1 MKKTVQRD
9 MTKGSPTRI
18 ILGFTLPL
26 FLGNVFQQFYNM
38 ADTII
43 VGQFVGTGALAA
55 VGSTGTIM
63 FLITGF
69 ATGLGTGFTILTA
82 QRFGAGDMKGMRR
95 SVFTA
100 AVLTVI
106 VSVLVTAVS
115 VIFMHPLLGLMQTP
129 ADIYDDAYAYIIVI
143 MWGLAAQMLYNL
155 LSALLRAIGNSRMP
169 PLLPDPSGGVNVVLD
184 LVFIINFKMGTA
196 GAAYATVISQ
206 GVSGLLC
213 LLYIVKAVPIF
224 RLSRRDMV
232 MDGRMMAEQLK
243 VGLPMALQFSITA
256 IGSIMVQTSLNM
268 LGSTLV
274 AAYTAAGKIEQ
285 ILTQAYVAL
294 GTAMANYSAQNVG
307 AGDIP
312 RIRQGFRAATIWG
325 SVYSVAAGVLI
336 MTVGKY
342 LTYLFVS
349 EDAAMLFDS
358 VDLYLKCIGF
368 FFIPLN
374 IVNAYR
380 NGLQGLGYGL
390 LPMTAGVAELAGRG
404 LSRSSPPGTAAISAS
419 AWPGRR
425 RGFWPAG
432 CWSSSTS
439 TSSKRTSP
447 GHSPSGR
454 NTGCS
459 FWRNGKLQCGYGR
472 KNPAPKVWGG
482 IFHGAAYSR

>member
-115 VIFMHPLLGLMQTP
+115 VIFMHPLLDLMQTP

-155 LSALLRAIGNSRMP
+155 LSALLRAIGNSKMP
-169 PLLPDPSGGVNVVLD
+169 LYFLILAAVLNVVLD

-206 GVSGLLC
+206 GISGLLC

-232 MDGRMMAEQLK
+232 MDGKMMAEQLK

-325 SVYSVAAGVLI
+325 GVYSVVAGVLV

-349 EDAAMLFDS
+349 SDAAMLLDS

-404 LSRSSPPGTAAISAS
+404 VIAVISARYS
-419 AWPGRR
+419 SYFGICMAGPAAWVL
-425 RGFWPAG
+425 AG
-432 CWSSSTS
+432 GLLVVLYFYIVKKDLPRTLA
-439 TSSKRTSP
+439 KR
-447 GHSPSGR
+447 
-454 NTGCS
+454 
-459 FWRNGKLQCGYGR
+459 KE
-472 KNPAPKVWGG
+472 
-482 IFHGAAYSR
+482 HGMQFLEER

>member
-115 VIFMHPLLGLMQTP
+115 VIFMHPLLDLMQTP
-129 ADIYDDAYAYIIVI
+129 EDIYDDAYAYIIVI

-155 LSALLRAIGNSRMP
+155 LSALLRAIGNSKMP
-169 PLLPDPSGGVNVVLD
+169 LYFLILAAVLNVILD
-184 LVFIINFKMGTA
+184 LVFIINFQMGTA

-349 EDAAMLFDS
+349 EDAAMLLDS

-404 LSRSSPPGTAAISAS
+404 VIAVISARYS
-419 AWPGRR
+419 SYFGICMAGPAAWVL
-425 RGFWPAG
+425 AG
-432 CWSSSTS
+432 GLLVVLYFYIVKKDLPRTLA
-439 TSSKRTSP
+439 KR
-447 GHSPSGR
+447 
-454 NTGCS
+454 
-459 FWRNGKLQCGYGR
+459 KE
-472 KNPAPKVWGG
+472 
-482 IFHGAAYSR
+482 HGMQFLEER

>member
-115 VIFMHPLLGLMQTP
+115 VIFMHPLLDLMQTP

-155 LSALLRAIGNSRMP
+155 LSALLRAIGNSKMP
-169 PLLPDPSGGVNVVLD
+169 LYFLILAAVLNVILD

-206 GVSGLLC
+206 GISGLLC

-232 MDGRMMAEQLK
+232 MDGKMMAEQLK

-349 EDAAMLFDS
+349 EDAAMLLDS

-404 LSRSSPPGTAAISAS
+404 VIAVISARYS
-419 AWPGRR
+419 SYFGICMTGPAAWVL
-425 RGFWPAG
+425 AG
-432 CWSSSTS
+432 GLLVVLYFYIVKKDLPRTLA
-439 TSSKRTSP
+439 KR
-447 GHSPSGR
+447 
-454 NTGCS
+454 
-459 FWRNGKLQCGYGR
+459 KE
-472 KNPAPKVWGG
+472 
-482 IFHGAAYSR
+482 HGMQFLEER

>member
-115 VIFMHPLLGLMQTP
+115 VIFMHPLLSLMQTP

-155 LSALLRAIGNSRMP
+155 LSALLRAIGNSKMP
-169 PLLPDPSGGVNVVLD
+169 LYFLILAAVLNVILD

-206 GVSGLLC
+206 GISGLLC

-232 MDGRMMAEQLK
+232 MDGKMMAEQLK

-325 SVYSVAAGVLI
+325 GVYSVVAGVLV

-349 EDAAMLFDS
+349 EDAAMLLDS

-404 LSRSSPPGTAAISAS
+404 VIAVISARYS
-419 AWPGRR
+419 SYFGICMAGPAAWVL
-425 RGFWPAG
+425 AG
-432 CWSSSTS
+432 GLLVVLYFYIVKKDLPRTLA
-439 TSSKRTSP
+439 KR
-447 GHSPSGR
+447 
-454 NTGCS
+454 
-459 FWRNGKLQCGYGR
+459 KE
-472 KNPAPKVWGG
+472 
-482 IFHGAAYSR
+482 HGMQFLEER

>member
-115 VIFMHPLLGLMQTP
+115 VIFMHPLLDLMQTP

-155 LSALLRAIGNSRMP
+155 LSALLRAIGNSKMP
-169 PLLPDPSGGVNVVLD
+169 LYFLILAAVLNVVLD

-206 GVSGLLC
+206 GISGLLC

-232 MDGRMMAEQLK
+232 MDGKMMAEQLK

-349 EDAAMLFDS
+349 EDAAMLLDS

-404 LSRSSPPGTAAISAS
+404 VIAVISARYS
-419 AWPGRR
+419 SYFGICMAGPAAWVL
-425 RGFWPAG
+425 AG
-432 CWSSSTS
+432 GLLVVLYFYIVKKDLPRTLA
-439 TSSKRTSP
+439 KR
-447 GHSPSGR
+447 
-454 NTGCS
+454 
-459 FWRNGKLQCGYGR
+459 KE
-472 KNPAPKVWGG
+472 
-482 IFHGAAYSR
+482 HGMQFLEER

>member
-115 VIFMHPLLGLMQTP
+115 VIFMHPLLDLMQTP
-129 ADIYDDAYAYIIVI
+129 ADIYDDAYDYIIVI

-155 LSALLRAIGNSRMP
+155 LSALLRAIGNSKMP
-169 PLLPDPSGGVNVVLD
+169 LYFLILAAVLNVILD

-206 GVSGLLC
+206 GISGLLC

-349 EDAAMLFDS
+349 EDAAMLLDS

-404 LSRSSPPGTAAISAS
+404 VIAVISARYS
-419 AWPGRR
+419 SYFGICMAGPAAWVL
-425 RGFWPAG
+425 AG
-432 CWSSSTS
+432 GLLVVLYFYIVKKDLPRTLA
-439 TSSKRTSP
+439 KR
-447 GHSPSGR
+447 
-454 NTGCS
+454 
-459 FWRNGKLQCGYGR
+459 KE
-472 KNPAPKVWGG
+472 
-482 IFHGAAYSR
+482 HGMQFLEER

>member
-115 VIFMHPLLGLMQTP
+115 VIFMHPLLDLMQTP

-155 LSALLRAIGNSRMP
+155 LSALLRAIGNSKMP
-169 PLLPDPSGGVNVVLD
+169 LYFLILAAVLNVVLD

-232 MDGRMMAEQLK
+232 MDGKMMAEQLK

-349 EDAAMLFDS
+349 KDAAMLLDS

-404 LSRSSPPGTAAISAS
+404 VIAVISARYS
-419 AWPGRR
+419 SYFGICMAGPAAWVL
-425 RGFWPAG
+425 AG
-432 CWSSSTS
+432 GLLVVLYFYIVKKDLPRTLA
-439 TSSKRTSP
+439 KR
-447 GHSPSGR
+447 
-454 NTGCS
+454 
-459 FWRNGKLQCGYGR
+459 KE
-472 KNPAPKVWGG
+472 
-482 IFHGAAYSR
+482 HGMQFLEER

>member
-115 VIFMHPLLGLMQTP
+115 VIFMHPLLDLMQTP

-143 MWGLAAQMLYNL
+143 MLGLAAQMLYNL
-155 LSALLRAIGNSRMP
+155 LSALLRAIGNSKMP
-169 PLLPDPSGGVNVVLD
+169 LYFLILAAVLNVILD

-232 MDGRMMAEQLK
+232 MDGKMMAEQLK

-349 EDAAMLFDS
+349 EDAAMLLDS

-404 LSRSSPPGTAAISAS
+404 VIAVISARYS
-419 AWPGRR
+419 SYFGICMAGPAAWVL
-425 RGFWPAG
+425 AG
-432 CWSSSTS
+432 GLLVVLYFYIVKKDLPRTLA
-439 TSSKRTSP
+439 KR
-447 GHSPSGR
+447 
-454 NTGCS
+454 
-459 FWRNGKLQCGYGR
+459 KE
-472 KNPAPKVWGG
+472 
-482 IFHGAAYSR
+482 HGMQFLEER

>member
-115 VIFMHPLLGLMQTP
+115 VIFMHPLLDLMQTP

-155 LSALLRAIGNSRMP
+155 LSALLRAIGNSKMP
-169 PLLPDPSGGVNVVLD
+169 LYFLILAAVLNVILD

-285 ILTQAYVAL
+285 ILTQAYTAL

-325 SVYSVAAGVLI
+325 GVYSVVAGVLV

-349 EDAAMLFDS
+349 SDAAMLLDS

-404 LSRSSPPGTAAISAS
+404 VIAVISARYS
-419 AWPGRR
+419 SYFGICMAGPAAWVL
-425 RGFWPAG
+425 AG
-432 CWSSSTS
+432 GLLVVLYFYIVKKDLPRTLA
-439 TSSKRTSP
+439 KR
-447 GHSPSGR
+447 
-454 NTGCS
+454 
-459 FWRNGKLQCGYGR
+459 KE
-472 KNPAPKVWGG
+472 
-482 IFHGAAYSR
+482 HGMQFLEER

>member
-115 VIFMHPLLGLMQTP
+115 VIFMHPLLDLMQTP

-155 LSALLRAIGNSRMP
+155 LSALLRAIGNSKMP
-169 PLLPDPSGGVNVVLD
+169 LYFLILAAALNVILD

-206 GVSGLLC
+206 GISGLLC

-232 MDGRMMAEQLK
+232 MDGKMMAEQLK

-325 SVYSVAAGVLI
+325 GVYSVVAGVLV

-349 EDAAMLFDS
+349 EDAAMLLDS

-404 LSRSSPPGTAAISAS
+404 VIAVISARYS
-419 AWPGRR
+419 SYFGICMAGPAAWVL
-425 RGFWPAG
+425 AG
-432 CWSSSTS
+432 GLLVVLYFYIVKKDLPRTLA
-439 TSSKRTSP
+439 KR
-447 GHSPSGR
+447 
-454 NTGCS
+454 
-459 FWRNGKLQCGYGR
+459 KE
-472 KNPAPKVWGG
+472 
-482 IFHGAAYSR
+482 HGMQFLEER

>member
-115 VIFMHPLLGLMQTP
+115 VIFMHPLLDLMQTP

-155 LSALLRAIGNSRMP
+155 LSALLRAIGNSKMP
-169 PLLPDPSGGVNVVLD
+169 LYFLILAAALNVVLD
-184 LVFIINFKMGTA
+184 LVFIINFQMGTA

-206 GVSGLLC
+206 GISGLLC

-224 RLSRRDMV
+224 RLSRREMV
-232 MDGRMMAEQLK
+232 MDGKMMAEQLK

-285 ILTQAYVAL
+285 ILTQAYTAL

-325 SVYSVAAGVLI
+325 GVYSVVAGVLV

-349 EDAAMLFDS
+349 SDAAMLLDS

-404 LSRSSPPGTAAISAS
+404 VIAVISARYS
-419 AWPGRR
+419 SYFGICMAGPAAWVL
-425 RGFWPAG
+425 AG
-432 CWSSSTS
+432 GLLVVLYFYIVKKDLPRTLA
-439 TSSKRTSP
+439 KR
-447 GHSPSGR
+447 
-454 NTGCS
+454 
-459 FWRNGKLQCGYGR
+459 KE
-472 KNPAPKVWGG
+472 
-482 IFHGAAYSR
+482 HGMQFLEER

>member
-95 SVFTA
+95 SVFNA

-106 VSVLVTAVS
+106 VSVLVTAAS
-115 VIFMHPLLGLMQTP
+115 VIFMHPLLDLMQTP

-155 LSALLRAIGNSRMP
+155 LSALLRAIGNSKMP
-169 PLLPDPSGGVNVVLD
+169 LYFLILAAVLNVILD

-232 MDGRMMAEQLK
+232 MDGKMMAEQLK

-349 EDAAMLFDS
+349 EDAAMLLDS

-404 LSRSSPPGTAAISAS
+404 VIAVISARYS
-419 AWPGRR
+419 SYFGICMAGPAAWVL
-425 RGFWPAG
+425 AG
-432 CWSSSTS
+432 GLLVILYFYIVKKDLPRTLA
-439 TSSKRTSP
+439 KR
-447 GHSPSGR
+447 
-454 NTGCS
+454 
-459 FWRNGKLQCGYGR
+459 KE
-472 KNPAPKVWGG
+472 
-482 IFHGAAYSR
+482 HGMQFLEER

>member
-106 VSVLVTAVS
+106 VSVLVTAAS
-115 VIFMHPLLGLMQTP
+115 VIFMHPLLSLMQTP
-129 ADIYDDAYAYIIVI
+129 ADIYDDAYDYIIVI

-155 LSALLRAIGNSRMP
+155 LSALLRAIGNSKMP
-169 PLLPDPSGGVNVVLD
+169 LYFLILAAALNVVLD

-206 GVSGLLC
+206 GISGLLC
-213 LLYIVKAVPIF
+213 LLYIVKTVPIF

-232 MDGRMMAEQLK
+232 MDGKMMAEQLK

-349 EDAAMLFDS
+349 EDAAMLLDS

-404 LSRSSPPGTAAISAS
+404 VIAVISARYS
-419 AWPGRR
+419 SYFGICMAGPAAWVL
-425 RGFWPAG
+425 AG
-432 CWSSSTS
+432 GLLVVLYFYIVKKDLPRTLA
-439 TSSKRTSP
+439 KR
-447 GHSPSGR
+447 
-454 NTGCS
+454 
-459 FWRNGKLQCGYGR
+459 KE
-472 KNPAPKVWGG
+472 
-482 IFHGAAYSR
+482 HGMQFLEER

>member
-115 VIFMHPLLGLMQTP
+115 VIFMHPLLDLMQTP
-129 ADIYDDAYAYIIVI
+129 ADIYDDAYDYIIVI

-155 LSALLRAIGNSRMP
+155 LSALLRAIGNSKMP
-169 PLLPDPSGGVNVVLD
+169 LYFLILAAVLNVILD

-206 GVSGLLC
+206 GISGLLC

-232 MDGRMMAEQLK
+232 MDGKMMAEQLK

-349 EDAAMLFDS
+349 EDAAMLLDS

-404 LSRSSPPGTAAISAS
+404 VIAVISARYS
-419 AWPGRR
+419 SYFGICMAGPAAWVL
-425 RGFWPAG
+425 AG
-432 CWSSSTS
+432 GLLVVLYFYIVKKDLPRTLA
-439 TSSKRTSP
+439 KR
-447 GHSPSGR
+447 
-454 NTGCS
+454 
-459 FWRNGKLQCGYGR
+459 KE
-472 KNPAPKVWGG
+472 
-482 IFHGAAYSR
+482 HGMQFLEER

>member
-115 VIFMHPLLGLMQTP
+115 VIFMHPLLDLMQTP

-155 LSALLRAIGNSRMP
+155 LSALLRAIGNSKMP
-169 PLLPDPSGGVNVVLD
+169 LYFLILAAVLNVILD

-232 MDGRMMAEQLK
+232 MDGKMMAEQLK

-349 EDAAMLFDS
+349 EDAAMLLDS

-390 LPMTAGVAELAGRG
+390 LPMTAGIAELVGRG
-404 LSRSSPPGTAAISAS
+404 VIAVIAAHYRSYFGICMAGPAA
-419 AWPGRR
+419 WVL
-425 RGFWPAG
+425 AG
-432 CWSSSTS
+432 GLLIVLYFYIVKKDLPRTLA
-439 TSSKRTSP
+439 KRKEH
-447 GHSPSGR
+447 G
-454 NTGCS
+454 
-459 FWRNGKLQCGYGR
+459 LQFLEER
-472 KNPAPKVWGG
+472 
-482 IFHGAAYSR
+482 

>member
-1 MKKTVQRD
+1 MKKTVQKD

-115 VIFMHPLLGLMQTP
+115 VIFMHPLLDLMQTP

-155 LSALLRAIGNSRMP
+155 LSALLRAIGNSKMP
-169 PLLPDPSGGVNVVLD
+169 LYFLILAAVLNVILD

-285 ILTQAYVAL
+285 ILTQAYTAL

-325 SVYSVAAGVLI
+325 GVYSVVAGVLV

-349 EDAAMLFDS
+349 EDAAMLLDS

-404 LSRSSPPGTAAISAS
+404 VIAVISARYS
-419 AWPGRR
+419 SYFGICMAGPAAWVL
-425 RGFWPAG
+425 AG
-432 CWSSSTS
+432 GLLVVLYFYIVKKDLPRTLA
-439 TSSKRTSP
+439 KR
-447 GHSPSGR
+447 
-454 NTGCS
+454 
-459 FWRNGKLQCGYGR
+459 KE
-472 KNPAPKVWGG
+472 
-482 IFHGAAYSR
+482 HGMQFLEER

>member
-115 VIFMHPLLGLMQTP
+115 VIFMHPLLDLMQTP
-129 ADIYDDAYAYIIVI
+129 ADIYDDAYDYIIVI

-155 LSALLRAIGNSRMP
+155 LSALLRAIGNSKMP
-169 PLLPDPSGGVNVVLD
+169 LYFLILAAALNVVLD

-206 GVSGLLC
+206 GISGLLC

-349 EDAAMLFDS
+349 EDAAMLLDS

-404 LSRSSPPGTAAISAS
+404 VIAVISARYS
-419 AWPGRR
+419 SYFGICMAGPAAWVL
-425 RGFWPAG
+425 AG
-432 CWSSSTS
+432 GLLVVLYFYIVKKDLPRTLA
-439 TSSKRTSP
+439 KR
-447 GHSPSGR
+447 
-454 NTGCS
+454 
-459 FWRNGKLQCGYGR
+459 KE
-472 KNPAPKVWGG
+472 
-482 IFHGAAYSR
+482 HGMQFLEER

>member
-115 VIFMHPLLGLMQTP
+115 VIFMHPLLSLMQTP

-155 LSALLRAIGNSRMP
+155 LSALLRAIGNSKMP
-169 PLLPDPSGGVNVVLD
+169 LYFLILAAALNVVLD
-184 LVFIINFKMGTA
+184 LVFIINFQMGTA

-206 GVSGLLC
+206 GISGLLC

-232 MDGRMMAEQLK
+232 MDGKMMAEQLK

-349 EDAAMLFDS
+349 EDAAMLLDS

-404 LSRSSPPGTAAISAS
+404 VIAVISARYS
-419 AWPGRR
+419 SYFGICMAGPAAWVL
-425 RGFWPAG
+425 AG
-432 CWSSSTS
+432 GLLVVLYFYIVKKDLPRTLA
-439 TSSKRTSP
+439 KR
-447 GHSPSGR
+447 
-454 NTGCS
+454 
-459 FWRNGKLQCGYGR
+459 KE
-472 KNPAPKVWGG
+472 
-482 IFHGAAYSR
+482 HGMQFLEER

>member
-115 VIFMHPLLGLMQTP
+115 VIFMHPLLDLMQTP

-155 LSALLRAIGNSRMP
+155 LSALLRAIGNSKMP
-169 PLLPDPSGGVNVVLD
+169 LYFLILAAALNVVLD

-206 GVSGLLC
+206 GISGLLC

-232 MDGRMMAEQLK
+232 MDGKMMAEQLK

-325 SVYSVAAGVLI
+325 GVYSVVAGVLV

-349 EDAAMLFDS
+349 SDAAMLLDS

-404 LSRSSPPGTAAISAS
+404 VIAVISARYS
-419 AWPGRR
+419 SYFGICMAGPAAWVL
-425 RGFWPAG
+425 AG
-432 CWSSSTS
+432 GLLVVLYFYIVKKDLPRTLA
-439 TSSKRTSP
+439 KR
-447 GHSPSGR
+447 
-454 NTGCS
+454 
-459 FWRNGKLQCGYGR
+459 KE
-472 KNPAPKVWGG
+472 
-482 IFHGAAYSR
+482 HGMQFLEER

>member
-115 VIFMHPLLGLMQTP
+115 VIFMHPLLDLMQTP

-155 LSALLRAIGNSRMP
+155 LSALLRAIGNSKMP
-169 PLLPDPSGGVNVVLD
+169 LYFLILAAVLNVILD

-206 GVSGLLC
+206 GISGLLC

-232 MDGRMMAEQLK
+232 MDGKMMAEQLK

-325 SVYSVAAGVLI
+325 GVYSVAAGVLI

-349 EDAAMLFDS
+349 EDAAMLLDS

-404 LSRSSPPGTAAISAS
+404 VIAVISARYS
-419 AWPGRR
+419 SYFGICMAGPAAWVL
-425 RGFWPAG
+425 AG
-432 CWSSSTS
+432 GLLVVLYFYIVKKDLPRTLA
-439 TSSKRTSP
+439 KR
-447 GHSPSGR
+447 
-454 NTGCS
+454 
-459 FWRNGKLQCGYGR
+459 KE
-472 KNPAPKVWGG
+472 
-482 IFHGAAYSR
+482 HGMQFLEER

>member
-115 VIFMHPLLGLMQTP
+115 VIFMHPLLSLMQTP

-169 PLLPDPSGGVNVVLD
+169 LYFLILAAVLNVILD

-232 MDGRMMAEQLK
+232 MDGKMMAEQLK

-349 EDAAMLFDS
+349 EDAAMLLDS

-404 LSRSSPPGTAAISAS
+404 VIAVISARYS
-419 AWPGRR
+419 SYFGICMAGPAAWVL
-425 RGFWPAG
+425 AG
-432 CWSSSTS
+432 GLLVVLYFYIVKKDLPRTLA
-439 TSSKRTSP
+439 KR
-447 GHSPSGR
+447 
-454 NTGCS
+454 
-459 FWRNGKLQCGYGR
+459 KE
-472 KNPAPKVWGG
+472 
-482 IFHGAAYSR
+482 HGMQFLEER

>member
-115 VIFMHPLLGLMQTP
+115 VIFMHPLLSLMQTP

-155 LSALLRAIGNSRMP
+155 LSALLRAIGNSKMP
-169 PLLPDPSGGVNVVLD
+169 LYFLILAAALNVILD

-206 GVSGLLC
+206 GISGLLC

-232 MDGRMMAEQLK
+232 MDGKMMAEQLK

-349 EDAAMLFDS
+349 EDAAMLLDS

-404 LSRSSPPGTAAISAS
+404 VIAVISARYS
-419 AWPGRR
+419 SYFGICMAGPAAWVL
-425 RGFWPAG
+425 AG
-432 CWSSSTS
+432 GLLVVLYFYIVKKDLPRTLA
-439 TSSKRTSP
+439 KR
-447 GHSPSGR
+447 
-454 NTGCS
+454 
-459 FWRNGKLQCGYGR
+459 KE
-472 KNPAPKVWGG
+472 
-482 IFHGAAYSR
+482 HGMQFLEER

>member
-115 VIFMHPLLGLMQTP
+115 VIFMHPLLDLMQTP

-155 LSALLRAIGNSRMP
+155 LSALLRAIGNSKMP
-169 PLLPDPSGGVNVVLD
+169 LYFLILAAVLNVILD

-206 GVSGLLC
+206 GISGLLC

-232 MDGRMMAEQLK
+232 MDGKMMAEQLK

-325 SVYSVAAGVLI
+325 GVYSVVAGVLV

-349 EDAAMLFDS
+349 SDAAMLLDS

-404 LSRSSPPGTAAISAS
+404 VIAVISARYS
-419 AWPGRR
+419 SYFGICMAGPAAWVL
-425 RGFWPAG
+425 AG
-432 CWSSSTS
+432 GLLVVLYFYIVKKDLPRTLA
-439 TSSKRTSP
+439 KR
-447 GHSPSGR
+447 
-454 NTGCS
+454 
-459 FWRNGKLQCGYGR
+459 KE
-472 KNPAPKVWGG
+472 
-482 IFHGAAYSR
+482 HGMQFLEER

>member
-55 VGSTGTIM
+55 VGSTGTSM

-115 VIFMHPLLGLMQTP
+115 VIFMHPLLDLMQTP

-155 LSALLRAIGNSRMP
+155 LSALLRAIGNSKMP
-169 PLLPDPSGGVNVVLD
+169 LYFLILAAALNVILD

-206 GVSGLLC
+206 GISGLLC
-213 LLYIVKAVPIF
+213 LLYIIKAVPIF

-232 MDGRMMAEQLK
+232 MDGKMMAEQLK

-349 EDAAMLFDS
+349 SDAAMLLDS

-404 LSRSSPPGTAAISAS
+404 VIAVISARYS
-419 AWPGRR
+419 SYFGICMAGPAAWVL
-425 RGFWPAG
+425 AG
-432 CWSSSTS
+432 GLLVVLYFYIVKKDLPRTLA
-439 TSSKRTSP
+439 KR
-447 GHSPSGR
+447 
-454 NTGCS
+454 
-459 FWRNGKLQCGYGR
+459 KE
-472 KNPAPKVWGG
+472 
-482 IFHGAAYSR
+482 HGMQFLEER

>member
-115 VIFMHPLLGLMQTP
+115 VIFMHPLLDLMQTP

-155 LSALLRAIGNSRMP
+155 LSALLRAIGNSKMP
-169 PLLPDPSGGVNVVLD
+169 LYFLILAAVLNVILD

-206 GVSGLLC
+206 GISGLLC

-232 MDGRMMAEQLK
+232 MDGKMMAEQLK

-285 ILTQAYVAL
+285 ILTQAYTAL

-325 SVYSVAAGVLI
+325 GVYSVVAGVLV

-349 EDAAMLFDS
+349 EDAAMLLDS

-390 LPMTAGVAELAGRG
+390 LPMTAGIAELVGRG
-404 LSRSSPPGTAAISAS
+404 VIAVIAARYSSYFGICMAGPAA
-419 AWPGRR
+419 WVL
-425 RGFWPAG
+425 AG
-432 CWSSSTS
+432 GLLVVLYFYIVKKDLPRTLA
-439 TSSKRTSP
+439 KR
-447 GHSPSGR
+447 
-454 NTGCS
+454 
-459 FWRNGKLQCGYGR
+459 KE
-472 KNPAPKVWGG
+472 
-482 IFHGAAYSR
+482 HGMQFLEER

>member
-115 VIFMHPLLGLMQTP
+115 VIFMHPLLDLMQTP
-129 ADIYDDAYAYIIVI
+129 ADIYDDAYDYIIVI

-155 LSALLRAIGNSRMP
+155 LSALLRAIGNSKMP
-169 PLLPDPSGGVNVVLD
+169 LYFLILAAALNVVLD
-184 LVFIINFKMGTA
+184 LVFIINFQMGTA

-206 GVSGLLC
+206 GISGLLC

-232 MDGRMMAEQLK
+232 MDGKMMAEQLK

-285 ILTQAYVAL
+285 ILTQAYTAL

-349 EDAAMLFDS
+349 EDAAMLLDS

-404 LSRSSPPGTAAISAS
+404 VIAVISARYS
-419 AWPGRR
+419 SYFGICMAGPAAWVL
-425 RGFWPAG
+425 AG
-432 CWSSSTS
+432 GLLVVLYFYIVKKDLPRTLA
-439 TSSKRTSP
+439 KR
-447 GHSPSGR
+447 
-454 NTGCS
+454 
-459 FWRNGKLQCGYGR
+459 KE
-472 KNPAPKVWGG
+472 
-482 IFHGAAYSR
+482 HGMQFLEER

>member
-106 VSVLVTAVS
+106 VSVLVTAAS
-115 VIFMHPLLGLMQTP
+115 VIFMHPLLSLMQTP
-129 ADIYDDAYAYIIVI
+129 ADIYDDAYDYIIVI

-155 LSALLRAIGNSRMP
+155 LSALLRAIGNSKMP
-169 PLLPDPSGGVNVVLD
+169 LYFLILAAALNVVLD
-184 LVFIINFKMGTA
+184 LVFIINFQMGTA

-206 GVSGLLC
+206 GISGLLC

-232 MDGRMMAEQLK
+232 MDGKMMAEQLK

-349 EDAAMLFDS
+349 EDAAMLLDS

-390 LPMTAGVAELAGRG
+390 LPMTAGIAELVGRG
-404 LSRSSPPGTAAISAS
+404 VIAVISARYS
-419 AWPGRR
+419 SYFGICMAGPAAWVL
-425 RGFWPAG
+425 AG
-432 CWSSSTS
+432 GLLVVLYFYIVKKDLPRTLA
-439 TSSKRTSP
+439 KR
-447 GHSPSGR
+447 
-454 NTGCS
+454 
-459 FWRNGKLQCGYGR
+459 KE
-472 KNPAPKVWGG
+472 
-482 IFHGAAYSR
+482 HGMQFLEER

>member
-115 VIFMHPLLGLMQTP
+115 VIFMHPLLDLMQTP

-155 LSALLRAIGNSRMP
+155 LSALLRAIGNSKMP
-169 PLLPDPSGGVNVVLD
+169 LYFLILAAALNVVLD
-184 LVFIINFKMGTA
+184 LVFIINFQMGTA

-206 GVSGLLC
+206 GISGLLC

-232 MDGRMMAEQLK
+232 MDGKMMAEQLK

-285 ILTQAYVAL
+285 ILTQAYTAL

-325 SVYSVAAGVLI
+325 GVYSVVAGVLV

-349 EDAAMLFDS
+349 SDAAMLLDS

-404 LSRSSPPGTAAISAS
+404 VIAVISARYS
-419 AWPGRR
+419 SYFGICMAGPAAWVL
-425 RGFWPAG
+425 AG
-432 CWSSSTS
+432 GLLVVLYFNNDKKDLPRTLA
-439 TSSKRTSP
+439 KR
-447 GHSPSGR
+447 
-454 NTGCS
+454 
-459 FWRNGKLQCGYGR
+459 KE
-472 KNPAPKVWGG
+472 
-482 IFHGAAYSR
+482 HGMQFLEER

>member
-106 VSVLVTAVS
+106 VSVLVTTVS
-115 VIFMHPLLGLMQTP
+115 VIFMHPLLSLMQTP

-155 LSALLRAIGNSRMP
+155 LSALLRAIGNSKMP
-169 PLLPDPSGGVNVVLD
+169 LYFLILAAVLNVILD

-206 GVSGLLC
+206 GISGLLC

-232 MDGRMMAEQLK
+232 MDGKMMAEQLK

-285 ILTQAYVAL
+285 ILTQAYTAL

-325 SVYSVAAGVLI
+325 GVYSVVAGVLV

-349 EDAAMLFDS
+349 EDAAMLLDS

-404 LSRSSPPGTAAISAS
+404 VIAVISARYS
-419 AWPGRR
+419 SYFGICMAGPAAWVL
-425 RGFWPAG
+425 AG
-432 CWSSSTS
+432 GLLVILYFYIVKKDLPRTLA
-439 TSSKRTSP
+439 KRKEH
-447 GHSPSGR
+447 G
-454 NTGCS
+454 
-459 FWRNGKLQCGYGR
+459 LQFLEER
-472 KNPAPKVWGG
+472 
-482 IFHGAAYSR
+482 

>member
-115 VIFMHPLLGLMQTP
+115 VIFMHPLLDLMQTP

-155 LSALLRAIGNSRMP
+155 LSALLRAIGNSKMP
-169 PLLPDPSGGVNVVLD
+169 LYFLILAAVLNVVLD

-206 GVSGLLC
+206 GISGLLC

-285 ILTQAYVAL
+285 ILTQAYTAL

-325 SVYSVAAGVLI
+325 GVYSVVAGVLV

-349 EDAAMLFDS
+349 EDAAMLLDS

-404 LSRSSPPGTAAISAS
+404 VIAVISARYS
-419 AWPGRR
+419 SYFGICMAGPAAWVL
-425 RGFWPAG
+425 AG
-432 CWSSSTS
+432 GLLVVLYFYIVKKDLPRTLA
-439 TSSKRTSP
+439 KR
-447 GHSPSGR
+447 
-454 NTGCS
+454 
-459 FWRNGKLQCGYGR
+459 KE
-472 KNPAPKVWGG
+472 
-482 IFHGAAYSR
+482 HGMQFLEER

>member
-115 VIFMHPLLGLMQTP
+115 VIFMHPLLDLMQTP

-155 LSALLRAIGNSRMP
+155 LSALLRAIGNSKMP
-169 PLLPDPSGGVNVVLD
+169 LYFLILAAVLNVVLD
-184 LVFIINFKMGTA
+184 LVFIINFQMGTA

-206 GVSGLLC
+206 GISGLLC

-232 MDGRMMAEQLK
+232 MDGKMMAEQLK

-349 EDAAMLFDS
+349 EDAAMLLDS

-404 LSRSSPPGTAAISAS
+404 VIAVISARYS
-419 AWPGRR
+419 SYFGICMAGPAAWVL
-425 RGFWPAG
+425 AG
-432 CWSSSTS
+432 GLLVVLYFYIVKKDLPRTLA
-439 TSSKRTSP
+439 KR
-447 GHSPSGR
+447 
-454 NTGCS
+454 
-459 FWRNGKLQCGYGR
+459 KE
-472 KNPAPKVWGG
+472 
-482 IFHGAAYSR
+482 HGMQFLEER

>member
-106 VSVLVTAVS
+106 VSVLVTTVS
-115 VIFMHPLLGLMQTP
+115 VIFMHPLLSLMQTP
-129 ADIYDDAYAYIIVI
+129 ADIYDDAYDYIIVI

-155 LSALLRAIGNSRMP
+155 LSALLRAIGNSKMP
-169 PLLPDPSGGVNVVLD
+169 LYFLILAAVLNVVLD

-206 GVSGLLC
+206 GISGLLC

-232 MDGRMMAEQLK
+232 MDGKMMAEQLK

-349 EDAAMLFDS
+349 EDAAMLLDS

-404 LSRSSPPGTAAISAS
+404 VIAVISARYS
-419 AWPGRR
+419 SYFGICMAGPAAWVL
-425 RGFWPAG
+425 AG
-432 CWSSSTS
+432 GLLVILYFYIVKKDLPRTLA
-439 TSSKRTSP
+439 KR
-447 GHSPSGR
+447 
-454 NTGCS
+454 
-459 FWRNGKLQCGYGR
+459 KE
-472 KNPAPKVWGG
+472 
-482 IFHGAAYSR
+482 HGMQFLEER

>member
-115 VIFMHPLLGLMQTP
+115 VIFMHPLLSLMQTP

-155 LSALLRAIGNSRMP
+155 LSALLRAIGNSKMP
-169 PLLPDPSGGVNVVLD
+169 LYFLILAAVLNVILD

-206 GVSGLLC
+206 GISGLLC

-232 MDGRMMAEQLK
+232 MDGKMMAEQLK

-349 EDAAMLFDS
+349 EDAAMLLDS

-404 LSRSSPPGTAAISAS
+404 VIAVISARYS
-419 AWPGRR
+419 SYFGICMAGPAAWVL
-425 RGFWPAG
+425 AG
-432 CWSSSTS
+432 GLLVVLYFYIVKKDLPRTLA
-439 TSSKRTSP
+439 KR
-447 GHSPSGR
+447 
-454 NTGCS
+454 
-459 FWRNGKLQCGYGR
+459 KE
-472 KNPAPKVWGG
+472 
-482 IFHGAAYSR
+482 HGMQFLEER

>member
-106 VSVLVTAVS
+106 VSVLVTTVS
-115 VIFMHPLLGLMQTP
+115 VIFMHPLLSLMQTP
-129 ADIYDDAYAYIIVI
+129 ADIYDDAYDYIIVI

-155 LSALLRAIGNSRMP
+155 LSALLRAIGNSKMP
-169 PLLPDPSGGVNVVLD
+169 LYFLILAAVLNVVLD

-206 GVSGLLC
+206 GISGLLC

-232 MDGRMMAEQLK
+232 MDGKMMAEQLK

-349 EDAAMLFDS
+349 EDAAMLLDS

-404 LSRSSPPGTAAISAS
+404 VIAVISARYS
-419 AWPGRR
+419 SYFGICMAGPAAWVL
-425 RGFWPAG
+425 AG
-432 CWSSSTS
+432 GLLVVLYFYIVKKDLPRTLA
-439 TSSKRTSP
+439 KR
-447 GHSPSGR
+447 
-454 NTGCS
+454 
-459 FWRNGKLQCGYGR
+459 KE
-472 KNPAPKVWGG
+472 
-482 IFHGAAYSR
+482 HGMQFLEER

>member
-115 VIFMHPLLGLMQTP
+115 VIFMHPLLDLMQTP

-155 LSALLRAIGNSRMP
+155 LSALLRAIGNSKMP
-169 PLLPDPSGGVNVVLD
+169 LYFLILAAVLNVILD

-206 GVSGLLC
+206 GISGLLC

-232 MDGRMMAEQLK
+232 MDGKMMAEQLK

-285 ILTQAYVAL
+285 ILTQAYTAL

-325 SVYSVAAGVLI
+325 GVYSVVAGVLV

-349 EDAAMLFDS
+349 EDAAMLLDS

-404 LSRSSPPGTAAISAS
+404 VIAVISARYS
-419 AWPGRR
+419 SYFGICMAGPAAWVL
-425 RGFWPAG
+425 AG
-432 CWSSSTS
+432 GLLVVLYFYIVKKDLPRTLA
-439 TSSKRTSP
+439 KR
-447 GHSPSGR
+447 
-454 NTGCS
+454 
-459 FWRNGKLQCGYGR
+459 KE
-472 KNPAPKVWGG
+472 
-482 IFHGAAYSR
+482 HGMQFLEER

>member
-115 VIFMHPLLGLMQTP
+115 VIFMHPLLDLMQTP
-129 ADIYDDAYAYIIVI
+129 ADIYDDAYDYIIVI

-155 LSALLRAIGNSRMP
+155 LSALLRAIGNSKMP
-169 PLLPDPSGGVNVVLD
+169 LYFLILAAVLNVILD

-325 SVYSVAAGVLI
+325 GVYSVVAGVLV

-349 EDAAMLFDS
+349 SDAAMLLDS

-404 LSRSSPPGTAAISAS
+404 VIAVISARYS
-419 AWPGRR
+419 SYFGICMAGPAAWVL
-425 RGFWPAG
+425 AG
-432 CWSSSTS
+432 GLLVVLYFYIVKKDLPRTLA
-439 TSSKRTSP
+439 KR
-447 GHSPSGR
+447 
-454 NTGCS
+454 
-459 FWRNGKLQCGYGR
+459 KE
-472 KNPAPKVWGG
+472 
-482 IFHGAAYSR
+482 HGMQFLEER

>member
-115 VIFMHPLLGLMQTP
+115 VIFMHPLLDLMQTP

-155 LSALLRAIGNSRMP
+155 LSALLRAIGNSKMP
-169 PLLPDPSGGVNVVLD
+169 LYFLILAAVLNVILD

-224 RLSRRDMV
+224 RLSRQDMV
-232 MDGRMMAEQLK
+232 MDGKMMAEQLK

-285 ILTQAYVAL
+285 ILTQAYTAL

-325 SVYSVAAGVLI
+325 GVYSVVAGVLV

-342 LTYLFVS
+342 LTYLSVS
-349 EDAAMLFDS
+349 SDAAMLLDS

-404 LSRSSPPGTAAISAS
+404 VIAVISARYS
-419 AWPGRR
+419 SYFGICMAGPAAWVL
-425 RGFWPAG
+425 AG
-432 CWSSSTS
+432 GLLVVLYFYIVKKDLPRTLA
-439 TSSKRTSP
+439 KR
-447 GHSPSGR
+447 
-454 NTGCS
+454 
-459 FWRNGKLQCGYGR
+459 KE
-472 KNPAPKVWGG
+472 
-482 IFHGAAYSR
+482 HGMQFLEER